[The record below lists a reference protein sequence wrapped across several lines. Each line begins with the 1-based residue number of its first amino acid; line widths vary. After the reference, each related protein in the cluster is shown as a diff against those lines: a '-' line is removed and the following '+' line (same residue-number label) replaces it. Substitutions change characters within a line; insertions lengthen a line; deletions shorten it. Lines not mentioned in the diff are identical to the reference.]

1 MLCIA
6 SYNKFVPEPIAAFF
20 LQHFLHLSMSF
31 YAMFMIAKFRVAMSF
46 CRFYSYTLPE
56 GNSQGHNF
64 NSQVWPRYLN
74 DESRAVCS
82 INYFCFN
89 SLGGLRN
96 NSWASTGNTSCFH
109 CEVNFHLFPHHNPST
124 LYGLGGTR

>member
-64 NSQVWPRYLN
+64 NSQV
-74 DESRAVCS
+74 
-82 INYFCFN
+82 
-89 SLGGLRN
+89 
-96 NSWASTGNTSCFH
+96 
-109 CEVNFHLFPHHNPST
+109 
-124 LYGLGGTR
+124 